1 MVAEFNEEIAR
12 ALPKVELHCHLDG
25 SISVPMIRKLAEMA
39 HIPVPASDEELAQ
52 KVIAP
57 PDVQSLTEY
66 LERFD
71 FIAPLLQTPESLTL
85 AAFDVAAQAA
95 RENVRYLEVRF
106 APTLSTD
113 QGMTESDTIIAVAK
127 GLDRAQQ
134 ELGIT
139 TRILICGMRQQP
151 IARSVAA
158 FTAANGLRDRG
169 VVGVDFAGDEA
180 NYPPHTLQP
189 AIDYAAAHHLP
200 LTLHAG
206 ECGCVENVVEAIKLG
221 AKRIGHGTAIHGQ
234 PEALALAHDQDTL
247 FEICLTSN
255 LQTKAAADLDHF
267 HYKDLAAAHVPFNIS
282 TDNRTV
288 SHTNLTRE
296 YMLFHEEFGLE
307 APDFQQT
314 NLESMAHAFADQ
326 ATIDRLTAQLRTD
339 YAALAATLV

>member
-1 MVAEFNEEIAR
+1 MSVFNEAIAHQ
-12 ALPKVELHCHLDG
+12 LPKVELHCHLDG
-25 SISVPMIRKLAEMA
+25 SISIPTIREIAEMQ
-39 HIPVPASDEELAQ
+39 HIPIPATDEELAR

-57 PDVQSLTEY
+57 PEVSSLMEY

-71 FIAPLLQTPESLTL
+71 FIGPLLQIPEALSL
-85 AAFDVAAQAA
+85 AAFDVASQAA

-113 QGMTESDTIIAVAK
+113 KGMTEADTIIAVAH
-127 GLDRAQQ
+127 GLARAQ
-134 ELGIT
+134 EETGIT

-151 IARSVAA
+151 IERSITA
-158 FTAANGLRDRG
+158 FTAGNALKDKG

-180 NYPPHTLQP
+180 HFPPHTLQP
-189 AIDYAAAHHLP
+189 AIDYAAAHHIP

-221 AKRIGHGTAIHGQ
+221 AKRIGHGTAIHGHAD
-234 PEALALAHDQDTL
+234 ALQLAHDTDTL

-255 LQTKAAADLDHF
+255 LQTKAASDIDHF
-267 HYKDLAAAHVPFNIS
+267 HYRDLAAAHVPFNIS

-296 YMLFHEEFGLE
+296 YMLFHQLFGLE
-307 APDFQQT
+307 AADFQAS
-314 NLESMAHAFADQ
+314 NLTSMAHAFDDSK
-326 ATIDRLTAQLRTD
+326 TIDAVTQQLHDD
-339 YAALAATLV
+339 YQALRKTLV

>member
-1 MVAEFNEEIAR
+1 MSGFNETIAHQ
-12 ALPKVELHCHLDG
+12 LPKVELHCHLDG
-25 SISVPMIRKLAEMA
+25 SISIPTIREIADMQHIPIPATDAELAE
-39 HIPVPASDEELAQ
+39 

-57 PDVQSLTEY
+57 ANVQSLGEY

-71 FIAPLLQTPESLTL
+71 FIGPLLQVPKALTL

-113 QGMTESDTIIAVAK
+113 KSMTEADTIIAVAK
-127 GLDRAQQ
+127 GLERAKT

-139 TRILICGMRQQP
+139 TRILVCGMRQQP
-151 IARSVAA
+151 IDRAIAA
-158 FTAANGLRDRG
+158 FTAANSLRDRG

-180 NYPPHTLQP
+180 HFPPRTMQP
-189 AIDYAAAHHLP
+189 AVDYAAAHQIP
-200 LTLHAG
+200 LTFHAG

-221 AKRIGHGTAIHGQ
+221 AKRIGHGTAIHGHAD
-234 PEALALAHDQDTL
+234 ALALAHAQNTL

-255 LQTKAAADLDHF
+255 LQTKAAVDITHF
-267 HYKDLAAAHVPFNIS
+267 HYRDLVAANVPFNIS

-296 YMLFHEEFGLE
+296 YMLFHQGFGLE
-307 APDFQQT
+307 AADFQRS
-314 NLESMAHAFADQ
+314 NLISMAHAFADQ
-326 ATIDRLTAQLRTD
+326 ATIDAVTKELKADYAQL
-339 YAALAATLV
+339 ALPAR